1 MRYRSDSGNMTY
13 SEVTSFVGAMNM
25 LASEFCAQTGTSPSN
40 YSRWIKKPEN
50 AGRKISDALQVK
62 VDNVIASLLSDDPG
76 RIATLL
82 EVADYVSAVCLMIIG
97 SVPQKAAGRIGDS
110 RVAEALL
117 SPEIPA
123 DGLEGIKA
131 ALDRIADRKIEACE
145 KDGQMRALLPQLL
158 KLYAAFRDSGISLQD
173 YLSVKDGGNDAARR
187 GRRRSISAHQVER
200 GDELCSSL
208 GVGLDQVRS
217 FLKSES
223 YRALE
228 KQGRMKDGRIK
239 ALLDLNNVT
248 LDDLIRLKRGEEEG
262 GEG

>member
-13 SEVTSFVGAMNM
+13 SELTSFVGAMNM
-25 LASEFCAQTGTSPSN
+25 LASEFCAQTGTSTSN
-40 YSRWIKKPEN
+40 YSRWFKKPEN

-62 VDNVIASLLSDDPG
+62 VDNVIASLLSSDPG

-131 ALDRIADRKIEACE
+131 ALDRIANRKIEASE
-145 KDGQMRALLPQLL
+145 KDGQMRAILPRLL
-158 KLYAAFRDSGISLQD
+158 KLYASFRDEGVSMQD
-173 YLSVKDGGNDAARR
+173 YAAAKEGMPGAS
-187 GRRRSISAHQVER
+187 GRRRSITARQVER

-217 FLKSES
+217 CLKSES

-228 KQGRMKDGRIK
+228 KQGRMKDGRINGEFMRDP
-239 ALLDLNNVT
+239 ALSEE
-248 LDDLIRLKRGEEEG
+248 DLIAKMV
-262 GEG
+262 